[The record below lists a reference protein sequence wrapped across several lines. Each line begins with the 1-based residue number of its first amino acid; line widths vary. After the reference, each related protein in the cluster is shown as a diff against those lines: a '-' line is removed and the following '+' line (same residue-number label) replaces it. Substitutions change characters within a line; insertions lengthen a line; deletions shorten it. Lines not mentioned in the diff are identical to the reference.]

1 MTQAKAALTIA
12 GSDSGGGAG
21 IQADLKT
28 FSRPRRF
35 RAGRA
40 GSARIRAMDGA
51 GTRGAHLERS
61 CGRTGM
67 RRAGHRSHRARTR
80 RDGAGS
86 RQRARPA
93 RAAGERARA
102 AAARAARTFR
112 PAGRSRRHGA
122 GRVGT
127 VQVASEAPRGA
138 APEWLPRLRELLEQG
153 DFDAREFWNEHR
165 DEAAR
170 WLPVQTAQR
179 MALALDNFEFDAAL
193 THLNDDAGRP
203 PMEQ

>member
-1 MTQAKAALTIA
+1 MKGLAAGLGCAALATEA
-12 GSDSGGGAG
+12 
-21 IQADLKT
+21 T
-28 FSRPRRF
+28 E
-35 RAGRA
+35 
-40 GSARIRAMDGA
+40 
-51 GTRGAHLERS
+51 LEHAATAQDRDN
-61 CGRTGM
+61 
-67 RRAGHRSHRARTR
+67 ARARLAR
-80 RDGAGS
+80 LASVLEPLLRGLREHFG
-86 RQRARPA
+86 RPA
-93 RAAGERARA
+93 D
-102 AAARAARTFR
+102 
-112 PAGRSRRHGA
+112 
-122 GRVGT
+122 RVGT

-179 MALALDNFEFDAAL
+179 VALALDNFEFDAAL